1 MQSSP
6 LSTSDIAALNQRFET
21 LTPQE
26 IIRWSY
32 EQFGDELIT
41 TSSFGDPVIAH
52 MTWSTVVS
60 SSVTLIDTQ
69 YLFAQTLWYANNIA
83 DSLKGKLVVLTPA
96 ETVKPDDLW
105 MSDTATCCAI
115 RKVAPLEHA
124 LNSKKAWVTGLRRDD
139 STSRV
144 NTPLISHD
152 MLRDVIKINPLAN
165 FTQHDYTNY
174 LQEHQLEEHPL
185 ASQGYSSV
193 GCWPCTRP
201 ASVDGDARS
210 GRWAGTEKTECG
222 LHASQDGTLTRA
234 MVELA
239 KENA

>member
-6 LSTSDIAALNQRFET
+6 LSTSEIAALNQRFET

-52 MTWSTVVS
+52 MTWSTVAS

-105 MSDTATCCAI
+105 MRDTATCCAI

-124 LNSKKAWVTGLRRDD
+124 LISKKAWVTGLRRDD
-139 STSRV
+139 STSRA

-165 FTQHDYTNY
+165 FTQRDYTSY

-185 ASQGYSSV
+185 AGQGYSSI
-193 GCWPCTRP
+193 GCWPCTQP

-210 GRWAGTEKTECG
+210 GRWTGTDKTECG
-222 LHASQDGTLTRA
+222 LHVTQDGTLKRA
-234 MVELA
+234 TVELA

>member
-52 MTWSTVVS
+52 MTWSTVAS

-105 MSDTATCCAI
+105 MRDTATCCAI
-115 RKVAPLEHA
+115 RKV
-124 LNSKKAWVTGLRRDD
+124 S
-139 STSRV
+139 SR
-144 NTPLISHD
+144 S
-152 MLRDVIKINPLAN
+152 
-165 FTQHDYTNY
+165 
-174 LQEHQLEEHPL
+174 
-185 ASQGYSSV
+185 
-193 GCWPCTRP
+193 
-201 ASVDGDARS
+201 
-210 GRWAGTEKTECG
+210 
-222 LHASQDGTLTRA
+222 
-234 MVELA
+234 
-239 KENA
+239 

>member
-6 LSTSDIAALNQRFET
+6 LTTSEIAALNQRFET

-26 IIRWSY
+26 IIQWSHA
-32 EQFGDELIT
+32 QFGNDLLT
-41 TSSFGDPVIAH
+41 TSSFGDPIIAH
-52 MTWSTVVS
+52 MTWSTVTS
-60 SSVTLIDTQ
+60 SAVALIDTQ
-69 YLFAQTLWYANNIA
+69 YLFAQTMWYANNIA
-83 DSLKGKLVVLTPA
+83 DNLQGKLVVLTPA

-105 MSDTATCCAI
+105 MRDTATCCAI

-124 LNSKKAWVTGLRRDD
+124 LNSKKAWITGLRRDD
-139 STSRV
+139 STSRA

-165 FTQHDYTNY
+165 FTQHDYTQY
-174 LQEHQLEEHPL
+174 LQAHQLDEHPL
-185 ASQGYSSV
+185 AGQGYTSI
-193 GCWPCTRP
+193 GCWPCTQP
-201 ASVDGDARS
+201 ASLDGDARS

-222 LHASQDGTLTRA
+222 LHLDQDGSLSRA
-234 MVELA
+234 TVELA